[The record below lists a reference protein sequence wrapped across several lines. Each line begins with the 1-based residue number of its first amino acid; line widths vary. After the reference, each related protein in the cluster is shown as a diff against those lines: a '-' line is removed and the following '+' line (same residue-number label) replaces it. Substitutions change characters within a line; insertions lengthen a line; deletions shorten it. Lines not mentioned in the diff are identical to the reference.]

1 MDKTVEINEI
11 VTFIKA
17 TREEA
22 LALAYDIGGG
32 EVHAL
37 HIQGGF
43 GMPAEK
49 PVGYLVLPLKREW
62 VELSDDELED
72 LEFDSV
78 DKEYGHLD
86 IRELSRAIEAK
97 LKEKNT

>member
-37 HIQGGF
+37 HIQSGF

-49 PVGYLVLPLKREW
+49 PVGYLVLPLKREL
-62 VELSDDELED
+62 VELSDDDLED
-72 LEFDSV
+72 VEFASV
-78 DKEYGHLD
+78 NIEYGHLD
-86 IRELSRAIEAK
+86 VRVLSQAIEDK
-97 LKEKNT
+97 LKEKNK